1 MKTLIIFSC
10 LMIQFIS
17 NSSTVMAMDSEE
29 DFLEFNGNIETRLG
43 ARLKSDPHEDDMSIG
58 EVRLQL
64 ESEKDFDDFTINMIT
79 DFVAD
84 PVLDEYQ
91 TKLNTGEGF
100 MDLRQ
105 LNVVFSPT
113 DNLDLKIGR
122 QILTWGTGDIIFIND
137 LFAKDWKAFLIGRD
151 EEYLKA
157 PSDAIKASLFL
168 DELNVDIVYLPRFGS
183 DRFIDGQR
191 ASYYDRNSASF
202 AGKDSQLQ
210 VDKPDEWFED
220 DELSLRFYQS
230 FGAYEGA
237 GYFYQGFWKSP
248 AGQDINTSKA
258 TFPKLNV
265 YGASLRGPM
274 MAGIANIEVGYYKSE
289 KSAKS
294 NPFIRNDEFRLL
306 MGFEKEVAN
315 ELTLGLQY
323 NLERKLD
330 YQQYKTSLPEAA
342 IKDDENKHLLSIRL
356 TQLLM
361 QQDMRLSLFNFY
373 SPSEKDGY
381 LRMNVSYKLSDTT
394 KIETG
399 ANVFYGDKQYSF
411 YNQFQNNSNV
421 FAAMRFEF

>member
-1 MKTLIIFSC
+1 MKTLIVFFC

-17 NSSTVMAMDSEE
+17 NPSGAMAMAGEE

-43 ARLKSDPHEDDMSIG
+43 ARIKSDPHGDDLSIG

-64 ESEKDFDDFTINMIT
+64 ESEKDFDDFTLNMTT

-84 PVLDEYQ
+84 PVMDEYQ
-91 TKLNTGEGF
+91 TNLNTGEGF

-122 QILTWGTGDIIFIND
+122 QVLTWGTGDIIFIND

-168 DELNVDIVYLPRFGS
+168 DELNVDIVYLPKFGS

-191 ASYYDRNSASF
+191 ASYYDRNTASF
-202 AGKDSQLQ
+202 AGNDSQLE
-210 VDKPDEWFED
+210 VTKPDEWFKD
-220 DELSLRFYQS
+220 DELALRFYQS

-237 GYFYQGFWKSP
+237 AYFYQGFWKSP
-248 AGQDINTSKA
+248 AGQDINTGKA
-258 TFPKLNV
+258 TFPKLDV

-274 MAGIANIEVGYYKSE
+274 MGGISNIEMGYYKSASE
-289 KSAKS
+289 AKN
-294 NPFIRNDEFRLL
+294 NPLIRNDEFRFL

-315 ELTLGLQY
+315 QLTLGLQY

-330 YQQYKTSLPEAA
+330 YQEYKTSLPEAA
-342 IKDDENKHLLSIRL
+342 IRDDENRHLFSIRL

-394 KIETG
+394 KIEAG
-399 ANVFYGDKQYSF
+399 ANIFYGKEQYSF
-411 YNQFQNNSNV
+411 YNQFQNNNNI

>member
-1 MKTLIIFSC
+1 MKTLIVFSC

-17 NSSTVMAMDSEE
+17 NPAKAMAMAGEE
-29 DFLEFNGNIETRLG
+29 DFLTFSGNIETRLG
-43 ARLKSDPHEDDMSIG
+43 ARMKSDPHEDDMSIG

-64 ESEKDFDDFTINMIT
+64 ENEKDFDDFTLNITT

-84 PVLDEYQ
+84 PVVDEYQ
-91 TKLNTGEGF
+91 TNLNTGEGF
-100 MDLRQ
+100 IDLRQ

-113 DNLDLKIGR
+113 DNLDLKMGR

-157 PSDAIKASLFL
+157 PSDAIKVSLFL
-168 DELNVDIVYLPRFGS
+168 DELNVDIVYLPSFGS

-220 DELSLRFYQS
+220 DELALRFYQS

-248 AGQDINTSKA
+248 AGQDINTGKA
-258 TFPKLNV
+258 TFPELNV
-265 YGASLRGPM
+265 YGASLRGPT

-342 IKDDENKHLLSIRL
+342 IKDDENRHLLSIRL

-399 ANVFYGDKQYSF
+399 ANVFYGNKQYSF
-411 YNQFQNNSNV
+411 YNQFQNNSNI